1 MLLGVTGA
9 GKSPTANAILGQEA
23 FTESRTRASEEQR
36 GRVENRN
43 ISIIDTP
50 GFFNT
55 HLTDE
60 EMKKQMIKSLY
71 LSDPGPHV
79 FLLVINLE
87 TFREEQRNIVEKI
100 QENFGEKAFLF
111 TMVLFIGREKVSRRE
126 FNQIIKSE
134 ATQKILNY
142 FEGRFHAMNSSN
154 ECGLNQIMKLLK
166 SIDKMMKKNKGQN
179 YSNEIYLKNQRK
191 LKEHKRSLKK
201 DDKRL
206 NQEEDRMKQEQV
218 RKGQE
223 EKDAWKQKEG
233 INQEEIKNKI
243 KEKIIKADNER
254 KQEDENKKKTEA
266 NTILDKEATTAYAPV
281 AQYFHPK
288 SEVCGLRQCVQRD
301 PKDTVPVPYYEPFKD
316 TTHTVCCIQRSFASS
331 LKRFSVSVFNGSNG
345 IKVSVTVCRTDTIG
359 KLQQTVL
366 QLRPDFIECGN
377 LAYNGKPVQLH
388 QTLSELQVKPG
399 AVFITYQKCHG
410 V

>member
-206 NQEEDRMKQEQV
+206 NQEEDRMKQEQ
-218 RKGQE
+218 
-223 EKDAWKQKEG
+223 
-233 INQEEIKNKI
+233 
-243 KEKIIKADNER
+243 
-254 KQEDENKKKTEA
+254 
-266 NTILDKEATTAYAPV
+266 